1 MSKFDTITPYSY
13 YGTQTKDPRL
23 VSSVFSIRP
32 SSSTTPVVYGSSGV
46 FHIHKFSSS
55 LVQRFSVIRLEPGE
69 TKNTYSDLKL
79 VEKDKEEK
87 RNMEPQDQF
96 LQ

>member
-1 MSKFDTITPYSY
+1 MELRQRILDLYHQCS
-13 YGTQTKDPRL
+13 L
-23 VSSVFSIRP
+23 
-32 SSSTTPVVYGSSGV
+32 SGLAV
-46 FHIHKFSSS
+46 TLHLWYTGAQEFFTFTNSPLPLSRDS
-55 LVQRFSVIRLEPGE
+55 LSLGWNRPGE
-69 TKNTYSDLKL
+69 TKNTNSDLKP